1 MSELKSLYATIQDRK
16 ENPESV
22 MFLGSA
28 KLNNEQAYYIRKFAA
43 FFGTNNIDH
52 CARV

>member
-1 MSELKSLYATIQDRK
+1 KLAAYRK

-43 FFGTNNIDH
+43 FFGTNNVDH
-52 CARV
+52 QARI